1 MTTIKLFNKVIRITS
16 IEEEKSR
23 LYERQSDIAWM
34 NKVYNTLDKLRM
46 KIWLDKNLR
55 TEFKSELYD
64 LSDATAISRLV
75 LLGMRHSFDKY
86 DVTKMKKFSMK

>member
-23 LYERQSDIAWM
+23 LYEVQSDLVWM

-46 KIWLDKNLR
+46 KIWLDTNLR

-75 LLGMRHSFDKY
+75 LLGMRHWFDKY